1 MSVADVYD
9 ALSSR
14 RSYKDPWDEDRVLEE
29 IRRLSGRSFDPD
41 VIDAFFDCLDT
52 LKAIAKRY
60 PDMNGG

>member
-1 MSVADVYD
+1 
-9 ALSSR
+9 LSSR
-14 RSYKDPWDEDRVLEE
+14 RSYKDPWDEGRVIEE
-29 IRRLSGRSFDPD
+29 IRRLSGKSFDPE